1 MDTSNIVNSIQL
13 HEKGPMYMHPDS
25 DFSYR
30 PPISSREQLREM
42 YPECFG
48 GIGTFKNCKYHIE
61 IDKSVRPVV
70 HGVRKVALALIP
82 RLDQALDKMEKD
94 GIIVKVNRP
103 TDWVNSLVVR
113 EKPNGSLRVCLDPK
127 DLNKLDDES
136 SYLTTFNTHRGR
148 YRYKHLSYILN
159 CS

>member
-1 MDTSNIVNSIQL
+1 
-13 HEKGPMYMHPDS
+13 
-25 DFSYR
+25 
-30 PPISSREQLREM
+30 M

-48 GIGTFKNCKYHIE
+48 GIGTFKNYKYHIE
-61 IDKSVRPVV
+61 IDKSIKPVV

-94 GIIVKVNRP
+94 GIIVKMNRP

-127 DLNKLDDES
+127 DLNKTIKREHYPVPTVDMV
-136 SYLTTFNTHRGR
+136 TTKLHGSTLFPG
-148 YRYKHLSYILN
+148 
-159 CS
+159 